1 MADLNLFLFI
11 SIVIPLGM
19 LLLLVTG
26 KSRRLVLFFI
36 FGITECL
43 FCGELNGILV
53 RFFESTRYFTV
64 NISPI
69 TEEVC
74 KAFPVIVYA
83 FLYKPERQHLLECGV
98 AVGIGFAVLENA
110 YILAGNAGY
119 FTVGLAIARGIGAG
133 MMHGLCQA
141 AVAYGLSY
149 ITKHRKLSYT
159 GTITF
164 LCIAI
169 VYHSIYN
176 CFVQSAFAWAAYSL
190 TLGTVVLIVYEMYI
204 KDQASRRQ
212 RKINREE
219 NCL

>member
-1 MADLNLFLFI
+1 MANLNLFLFI
-11 SIVIPLGM
+11 SIVIPLCM
-19 LLLLVTG
+19 LLILVTG

-36 FGITECL
+36 FGITACL

-53 RFFESTRYFTV
+53 NYFESIKYFTV

-74 KAFPVIVYA
+74 KAFPVVVYA
-83 FLYKPERQHLLECGV
+83 FLYKPQRQQLLECGV

-110 YILAGNAGY
+110 FVLASNAGVI
-119 FTVGLAIARGIGAG
+119 TIGLAVARGIGAG

-149 ITKHRKLSYT
+149 ITQYRILSYT

-169 VYHSIYN
+169 VFHSIYN
-176 CFVQSAFAWAAYSL
+176 CLVQSVFAWVAYVL
-190 TLGTVVLIVYEMYI
+190 TLGTVLGIVYQLFV
-204 KDQASRRQ
+204 KSGTKRG
-212 RKINREE
+212 E
-219 NCL
+219 N

>member
-1 MADLNLFLFI
+1 MANLNLFLFI
-11 SIVIPLGM
+11 SIVIPLCM

-36 FGITECL
+36 FGITVCL

-53 RFFESTRYFTV
+53 KHFESIQYFTV

-69 TEEVC
+69 TEELC

-83 FLYKPERQHLLECGV
+83 FMYKPERQQLLECGV

-110 YILAGNAGY
+110 FVLAGNAAVM
-119 FTVGLAIARGIGAG
+119 TVGLAFARGIGAG

-149 ITKHRKLSYT
+149 IAKHRKLSCI

-176 CFVQSAFAWAAYSL
+176 CLVQSAYYWAAYLL
-190 TLGTVVLIVYEMYI
+190 TLGTVLVIVFQMRA
-204 KDQASRRQ
+204 KRKNQQQA
-212 RKINREE
+212 
-219 NCL
+219 

>member
-1 MADLNLFLFI
+1 MANLNLFLFI
-11 SIVIPLGM
+11 SITIPLCM
-19 LLLLVTG
+19 LLLLVKG

-36 FGITECL
+36 FGITSCL
-43 FCGELNGILV
+43 LCGLLNGIFV
-53 RFFESTRYFTV
+53 KYFESTNYFTV

-69 TEEVC
+69 TEELC
-74 KAFPVIVYA
+74 KAFPVIIYA
-83 FLYKPERQHLLECGV
+83 FMYKPERQHLLECGV

-110 YILAGNAGY
+110 FVLASNVAII
-119 FTVGLAIARGIGAG
+119 TVGLAVARGIGAG

-149 ITKHRKLSYT
+149 ITKYRVLFYT

-176 CFVQSAFAWAAYSL
+176 CFVQSSLAWAAYLL
-190 TLGTVVLIVYEMYI
+190 TLGTVLLIVYQMYM
-204 KDQASRRQ
+204 KHQH
-212 RKINREE
+212 RE
-219 NCL
+219 